1 MALSAKKLADRI
13 DQAFGPAWT
22 EIKKTAPPSG
32 SNEDRL
38 VLFSAIAHGVLG
50 YLEEN
55 QDDIFKTLSL
65 RISGGDA
72 TTYTVTGADFNL
84 GSD

>member
-1 MALSAKKLADRI
+1 MALSAKELTDRI
-13 DQAFGPAWT
+13 DKAFGPAWT
-22 EIKKTAPPSG
+22 EIKKGDPPSG

-38 VLFSAIAHGVLG
+38 VLFSAVAHGVLG
-50 YLEEN
+50 YLEEKQN
-55 QDDIFKTLSL
+55 EIFKTMSL
-65 RISGGDA
+65 RISGGDS